1 MTGLLRVAVL
11 AMAMA
16 VSMSTIAAQPPASG
30 GNVTSA
36 VPATVEQPRPFGYVV
51 GDLVTQ
57 RVLLRAGD
65 SDFDPAPL
73 SAPQRV
79 SVWFE
84 RRASRI
90 ESAADGN
97 RWLVVEYQLVNAPL
111 RLTAVTLPAWQLES
125 RTGAAALSVPAGSI
139 NVAPL
144 SPDSLPSVS
153 GDLRRDREAPMIAT
167 ASMRRGV
174 LASSIALAATLALWL
189 AWLQW
194 RNWRDRPRRPF
205 AGALDE
211 IRRLGETTPQAW
223 QALHRAFDQ
232 TAGRV
237 VGAETLP
244 ELFQHAPHLRPLRA
258 KIERFFAQSSERF
271 FGVGGGKESISV
283 RALCSELRRIEKR
296 YAR

>member
-1 MTGLLRVAVL
+1 MAGWLRAVVL

-16 VSMSTIAAQPPASG
+16 VATSTIAAQPPASG
-30 GNVTSA
+30 GDAPSA
-36 VPATVEQPRPFGYVV
+36 VPATVDQPRPFGYVV

-65 SDFDPAPL
+65 STFDPEPL
-73 SAPQRV
+73 SVAQRV

-84 RRASRI
+84 RRPARI

-97 RWLVVEYQLVNAPL
+97 RWLVVEYQVVNAPL
-111 RLTAVTLPAWQLES
+111 RLTTVTLPAWQLES
-125 RTGAAALSVPAGSI
+125 RTGAAALSVPAASI

-153 GDLRRDREAPMIAT
+153 GDLRPDREAPMIAT
-167 ASMRRGV
+167 APMRRGV

-189 AWLQW
+189 AWLRW
-194 RNWRDRPRRPF
+194 RNWRDRPNQPF
-205 AGALDE
+205 ARALDQ
-211 IRRLGETTPQAW
+211 IRRLGETPQAW

-244 ELFQHAPHLRPLRA
+244 ELFQHAPHLQPLRG
-258 KIERFFAQSSERF
+258 KIECFFAQSSERF
-271 FGVGGGKESISV
+271 FGVGSGEESISL

-296 YAR
+296 YVR